1 MLFNSYVFIFAFL
14 PAALAGFHLLCR
26 FGRSTAA
33 AWLIVVSVIF
43 YGWWNP
49 QFVILLLA
57 SVGLNYLA
65 SEVIAALEHRP
76 KLQTAC
82 ITIAIVINLGALIHY
97 KYLASVIHA
106 ATGLGLIDSAAP
118 DIVLPLGISFFT
130 FTQIGYLIDTKQGV
144 AKDRGLLNYV
154 LFVTFFPHLIAGPI
168 LHNREIM
175 PQFGET
181 ATYRFSGENMAVGL
195 SIFVIGLAKK
205 CVFADPISGV
215 VGPGFDAASH
225 LSFLA
230 AWNVALCYSLQLYFD
245 FSGYSDMAIGLA
257 RMFNVRFPL
266 NFNSPYKAA
275 SVIDHWQRW
284 HMTLSRY
291 LALYL
296 YNPIALWVTRWRA
309 DRGLGI
315 TRNAQATF
323 GGFCSML
330 MFPTI
335 VTMGLAGIWHGD
347 GLHFLV
353 FGLLH
358 GTYLTINHAFR
369 IFRPL
374 PAKLRVEGPIGHC
387 SKVLL
392 TYLSV
397 LVASVFFRA
406 PSVQSAM
413 HLLQGMVGL
422 HGIDG
427 LIVPD
432 VMLPRLG
439 SLGDV
444 LTSIGLI
451 AGVPAMEFAVSAGH
465 MMWIILLY
473 GIIWSL
479 PNTQQIMRRF
489 APALGKIQAGSFQIV
504 EWQMNR
510 AWAVA
515 IGVAACV
522 GVLAIGGTSEF
533 LYFQF

>member
-1 MLFNSYVFIFAFL
+1 MLFNSYAFIFAFL
-14 PAALAGFHLLCR
+14 PVALVGFHLLNR
-26 FGRSTAA
+26 FGRRAA
-33 AWLIVVSVIF
+33 ALWLILVSVVF

-57 SVGLNYLA
+57 SVGLNYIA
-65 SEVIAALEHRP
+65 SEAIAAAQRRP
-76 KLQTAC
+76 KLQMAYLTVA
-82 ITIAIVINLGALIHY
+82 IAANLTALIYY

-106 ATGLGLIDSAAP
+106 ATGLGLIESATP

-130 FTQIGYLIDTKQGV
+130 FTQIGYLVDTKQGV

-175 PQFGET
+175 PQFGEP
-181 ATYRFSGENMAVGL
+181 ATYSFSSENLAVGL

-205 CVFADPISGV
+205 CLLADPISSV
-215 VGPGFDAASH
+215 VAPGFAAASH
-225 LSFLA
+225 LSLFA
-230 AWNVALCYSLQLYFD
+230 AWNVALCYSVQLYFD

-275 SVIDHWQRW
+275 SIIEHWQRW

-296 YNPIALWVTRWRA
+296 YNPIALGVSRWRA
-309 DRGLGI
+309 NRGLGI
-315 TRNAQATF
+315 ARGAQATL
-323 GGFCSML
+323 GGFSSMV
-330 MFPTI
+330 MFPTV

-358 GTYLTINHAFR
+358 GIYLTINHALR
-369 IFRPL
+369 IFRPRPL
-374 PAKLRVEGPIGHC
+374 NAKAESPVAHG
-387 SKVLL
+387 SKVLV

-406 PSVQSAM
+406 PSIQSAV
-413 HLLQGMVGL
+413 HLLQAMVGL
-422 HGIDG
+422 HGFDS
-427 LIVPD
+427 LLLPD
-432 VMLPRLG
+432 TVLSRLG
-439 SLGDV
+439 SLGE
-444 LTSIGLI
+444 TMTTFGL
-451 AGVPAMEFAVSAGH
+451 VTAVSAVEFAANLGH
-465 MMWIILLY
+465 LIWLVLLY
-473 GIIWSL
+473 VIIWGL
-479 PNTQQIMRRF
+479 PNTQQLMCRF
-489 APALGKIQAGSFQIV
+489 APALGKIQPGSFKNA
-504 EWQMNR
+504 EWQLTR
-510 AWAVA
+510 GWAVTV
-515 IGVAACV
+515 GVAACV
-522 GVLAIGGTSEF
+522 SVLAIGGTSEF

>member
-14 PAALAGFHLLCR
+14 PVALAGFHLLCR
-26 FGRSTAA
+26 FGRHTAA
-33 AWLIVVSVIF
+33 VWLIVISVVF

-49 QFVILLLA
+49 QFVILLLT
-57 SVGLNYLA
+57 SVSLNYIA
-65 SEVIAALEHRP
+65 SELIFAAQRRPRLQAACLAGAIAA
-76 KLQTAC
+76 
-82 ITIAIVINLGALIHY
+82 NLTALIYY
-97 KYLASVIHA
+97 KYLASLIHA
-106 ATGLGLIDSAAP
+106 ATGLGLLDSATP
-118 DIVLPLGISFFT
+118 NIVLPLGISFFT

-144 AKDRGLLNYV
+144 AKERGLLNYV

-175 PQFGET
+175 PQFGEV
-181 ATYRFSGENMAVGL
+181 ATYRFSSENLAVGL
-195 SIFVIGLAKK
+195 SIFVIGLVKK
-205 CVFADPISGV
+205 CLFADPISAV
-215 VGPGFDAASH
+215 VAPGFAASSH
-225 LSFLA
+225 LSLFA

-275 SVIDHWQRW
+275 SIIDHWQRW

-296 YNPIALWVTRWRA
+296 YNPVALAVTRWRA
-309 DRGLGI
+309 NRGLGI
-315 TRNAQATF
+315 TRAAQATL
-323 GGFCSML
+323 GGFSSMV

-335 VTMGLAGIWHGD
+335 VTMGLAGVWHGD
-347 GLHFLV
+347 GLQFLI

-369 IFRPL
+369 IFRPIHRK
-374 PAKLRVEGPIGHC
+374 ARAEGPFGHC

-406 PSVQSAM
+406 PSVHSAAQ
-413 HLLQGMVGL
+413 LLQGMIGL
-422 HGIDG
+422 HGMDG
-427 LIVPD
+427 LAIPGE
-432 VMLPRLG
+432 LLIRLG
-439 SLGDV
+439 SLGNTLAAFGFV
-444 LTSIGLI
+444 
-451 AGVPAMEFAVSAGH
+451 AGVSAMEFAVLVGH
-465 MMWIILLY
+465 VTWVILLFVIVW
-473 GIIWSL
+473 GL
-479 PNTQQIMRRF
+479 PNTQQIMHRF
-489 APALGKIQAGSFQIV
+489 APALGKIQTGPFQMA
-504 EWQMNR
+504 EWQLNR
-510 AWAVA
+510 SWAVA